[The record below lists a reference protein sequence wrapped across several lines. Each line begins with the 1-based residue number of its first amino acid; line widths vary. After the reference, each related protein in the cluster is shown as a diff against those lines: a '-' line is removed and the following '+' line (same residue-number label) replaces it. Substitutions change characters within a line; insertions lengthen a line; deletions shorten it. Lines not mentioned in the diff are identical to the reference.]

1 MKPSNNGPFYA
12 AGLYPKLSELFRSH
26 GYALAVHG
34 SVGTDFDLIAVPWTD
49 EAGDPADVIAECLSK
64 YAFDKMFHGPTT
76 KPHSRVA
83 YKLHMSFGDC
93 ALDISFTPRT
103 GKWWAPNRKIVVS
116 ETDEAAAP

>member
-1 MKPSNNGPFYA
+1 MKPSNYGPFYA

-34 SVGTDFDLIAVPWTD
+34 SVGTDFDLIAVPWVD
-49 EAGDPADVIAECLSK
+49 EAGDPADVITEVLSK
-64 YAFDKMFHGPTT
+64 FAFDEMPAHGPTT

-103 GKWWAPNRKIVVS
+103 GKWWRANRKVVVV
-116 ETDEAAAP
+116 EGDGG